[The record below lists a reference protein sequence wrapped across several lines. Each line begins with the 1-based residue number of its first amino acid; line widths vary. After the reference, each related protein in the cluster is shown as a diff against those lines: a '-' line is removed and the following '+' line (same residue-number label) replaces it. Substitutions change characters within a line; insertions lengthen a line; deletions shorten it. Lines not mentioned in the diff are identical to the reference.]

1 MGDGR
6 HAELLSALRS
16 IATAEAAAAGVE
28 LVDLSLKGSSR
39 KRTLRVD
46 IDRAGPQ
53 GVDLEDCKRVS
64 EAIGEAIE
72 ASELIEDSYVLEVS
86 SPGVDRPIR
95 TADDLRRN
103 TGRTIVVTT
112 AEAVQGR
119 HSFRGLLLE
128 ARNGSLRLAGDE
140 FEEIEIPLEK
150 IETARQDVG
159 F

>member
-16 IATAEAAAAGVE
+16 IAMAEAAAAGVE
-28 LVDLSLKGSSR
+28 LVDLILKGSSR

-53 GVDLEDCKRVS
+53 GIDLEDCKRVS

-72 ASELIEDSYVLEVS
+72 AGDLLEDSYVLEVS
-86 SPGVDRPIR
+86 SPGVERPIR
-95 TADDLRRN
+95 SADDVRRN
-103 TGRTIVVTT
+103 TGRSIVVTT
-112 AEAVQGR
+112 IEAVHGKC
-119 HSFRGLLLE
+119 SFRGLLLG
-128 ARNGSLRLAGDE
+128 ARNGSLRLAGEE